1 MDVSGI
7 LEEHKSRLRPV
18 QVDRLIP
25 VDHDLGSLAGF
36 DINMLNDAA
45 LQTDTDAREAYLQSL
60 SREGTQLLVNELFSL
75 PTVVDDDSVYA
86 ALPKRTTV
94 LPREKP
100 VPKEKEM
107 TRWEKFAKI
116 KGIQKRKRGAMV
128 FDEAQ
133 GEWRP
138 RFGFKGVNND
148 GQQPWLLEVPQNAD
162 QYQDQYQVRREEK
175 KERIAKNMR
184 RQQRNTEE
192 SAAKDVGL
200 SPYKMRKRDL
210 QSALVLSK
218 GSTASMGRFDAE
230 IKGEPRV
237 KGLRKKRSPLVG
249 AAGAEKSKSMDI
261 LNRVAKGDT
270 SSTVLNV
277 RKAQRAINNSKRA
290 AGSSG
295 GRDGGNKRKGSGK
308 R

>member
-7 LEEHKSRLRPV
+7 LEEHKGRFQPV
-18 QVDRLIP
+18 QVERLIP
-25 VDHDLGSLAGF
+25 VEHDLGCLASF
-36 DINMLNDAA
+36 DINMLDDAA
-45 LQTDTDAREAYLQSL
+45 LRADAGVRETYLQGL
-60 SREGTQLLVNELFSL
+60 SREGTQLLVNELFTL
-75 PTVVDDDSVYA
+75 PTVVDEDSVYA
-86 ALPKRTTV
+86 ALPKRSLV

-100 VPKEKEM
+100 VPKEKPM

-148 GQQPWLLEVPQNAD
+148 GQQPWLLEVPQSAD
-162 QYQDQYQVRREEK
+162 PYQDQYQVRREEK
-175 KERIAKNMR
+175 KERIEKNQR
-184 RQQRNTEE
+184 RHQRNAEE
-192 SAAKDVGL
+192 SAGKDIGL
-200 SPYKMRKRDL
+200 TPHKMRKRDL

-230 IKGEPRV
+230 LKGEPRV

-249 AAGAEKSKSMDI
+249 AAGVEKSKSLEI
-261 LNRVAKGDT
+261 LGRVAKGD
-270 SSTVLNV
+270 SSATVLNV
-277 RKAQRAINNSKRA
+277 RKAQRAINSSKRRDA
-290 AGSSG
+290 AGG
-295 GRDGGNKRKGSGK
+295 GAATGSKRKGSGK